1 MLRASINPGISI
13 TNLLSIIVK
22 TGGSGT
28 AYSASKG
35 ILLSDTVVVFEKME
49 GSLLRLTGMC
59 VCVCAF
65 VYVCVCVLCLFMIY
79 VFREAFAKVSF
90 VADIDLGYL

>member
-59 VCVCAF
+59 VCARVCAF
-65 VYVCVCVLCLFMIY
+65 VCVSLFCLDHL
-79 VFREAFAKVSF
+79 ALSF
-90 VADIDLGYL
+90 IFHSYTLNYK

>member
-65 VYVCVCVLCLFMIY
+65 VYVSVSVFVFMCLAGKGGGGW
-79 VFREAFAKVSF
+79 RTRC
-90 VADIDLGYL
+90 